1 MSELKDLSWEV
12 QQATE
17 PLPFEALERRGVRR
31 RRRRQALAG
40 AGVVIAVTIAVLAAV
55 LPLGDLTGTEKPPPA
70 ATTPRPVVVDRAAED
85 LLRGADALRDDVTF
99 ATATRWVATW
109 SSSYAGKPTYTAVLS
124 RDGVRATAPVQE
136 RPYSVLR
143 TGDETIALLGP
154 SGDPFSKDDPSWPRT
169 LMVRLT
175 EQGEIKEPL
184 HWAASTTTFGT
195 NEILTVDA
203 TRKNTLLILNP
214 DEKTLRVLDISDAS
228 FAMSPVRDST
238 GRWWLVGM
246 SGAASYVLWTD
257 DGGGTW
263 SKVLVDAHNPA
274 AGVWVSPD
282 GNTVVTQSVAPEE
295 ANGPTPLRRSTDR
308 GRTWTTV
315 GTADRYLVRGP
326 VVFDDGRVLLLE
338 PLSGKT
344 SAKLFLPDGEVVGQA
359 PRNLDELIRGDG
371 VLYGVIR
378 PSPGDT
384 NSVFTSTDDG
394 TTWKRFEPR

>member
-1 MSELKDLSWEV
+1 MSELKELSWEV

-40 AGVVIAVTIAVLAAV
+40 AGVVVAVTIAVLAAV
-55 LPLGDLTGTEKPPPA
+55 LPLGDLTGTEKPPA

-85 LLRGADALRDDVTF
+85 LLRGADALRGEVTF
-99 ATATRWVATW
+99 ATATRWAATW
-109 SSSYAGKPTYTAVLS
+109 SSSYAGRPTYTAVLS

-143 TGDETIALLGP
+143 TGDETIALRGP

-175 EQGEIKEPL
+175 GQGEIKEPL
-184 HWAASTTTFGT
+184 HWAAPTTTFGA

-203 TRKNTLLILNP
+203 TRKNEPLILNP
-214 DEKTLRVLDISDAS
+214 DEKTLRVLEIPDATLVT
-228 FAMSPVRDST
+228 SPVRDST
-238 GRWWLVGM
+238 GRWWLVGV
-246 SGAASYVLWTD
+246 SGAAGYVLWTD

-263 SKVLVDAHNPA
+263 SRALVDAHNQA

-282 GNTVVTQSVAPEE
+282 GNTVVTQSVKD
-295 ANGPTPLRRSTDR
+295 ANGPTPLRQSTDR
-308 GRTWTTV
+308 GRTWTTI

-344 SAKLFLPDGEVVGQA
+344 SAKLFLPNGEVVGQA

-371 VLYGVIR
+371 LLYGVVR
-378 PSPGDT
+378 PSPTDT

-394 TTWKRFEPR
+394 KTWKSFEPR

>member
-1 MSELKDLSWEV
+1 MSELKELSWEIQKSV
-12 QQATE
+12 Q

-40 AGVVIAVTIAVLAAV
+40 AGVVVAVTIAVLAAV
-55 LPLGDLTGTEKPPPA
+55 LPFGDLTGTEKPPV
-70 ATTPRPVVVDRAAED
+70 ATTPRPVVVDQAAEG

-99 ATATRWVATW
+99 ATATRWAATW
-109 SSSYAGKPTYTAVLS
+109 RSSYAGRPTYTAVLS

-175 EQGEIKEPL
+175 AQGEIEEPL
-184 HWAASTTTFGT
+184 RWAAPTTKFAA

-203 TRKNTLLILNP
+203 TRKNTPLVLNP
-214 DEKTLRVLDISDAS
+214 DEKTLRVLEIPDTTLPT
-228 FAMSPVRDST
+228 SPVRDST

-246 SGAASYVLWTD
+246 SGAASYVFWTD

-263 SKVLVDAHNPA
+263 SKALVDVRNPA

-282 GNTVVTQSVAPEE
+282 GNTVVTQSVAPED

-315 GTADRYLVRGP
+315 GSTDRLLVRGP
-326 VVFDDGRVLLLE
+326 VVFDDGRVLLLQ

-344 SAKLFLPDGEVVGQA
+344 FAKLFLPDGEVAGQA

-371 VLYGVIR
+371 LLYGVIR
-378 PSPGDT
+378 PSPGDS

-394 TTWKRFEPR
+394 RTWKKFEPR